1 MSRAMSRAS
10 RLHRL
15 EELLI
20 GTSKGYTLREL
31 AEKLDVHRTTAWRD
45 LNELSRE
52 APVQQEGH
60 RYLIDRKDYISS
72 IRLTSGE
79 ALMLYLALRRLLRQ
93 RSHLPPMMLMALEKL
108 SLAMK
113 DPSAAQL
120 TDLLE
125 SLKSEM
131 PSNPERARIWETLIQ
146 AWIERITLRVSYQ
159 EMGHSVVDEMK
170 IQPFLFEP
178 AVLSGGVYLVGRNPC
193 HDALKIL
200 KVDHILRAT
209 LTTER
214 FERPCNTTI
223 DEMLRRYWAIWYGEE
238 LTEVRLRFSDPIVSR
253 RVRRT
258 VWLPSQKVIELPD
271 GGIEW
276 VVEVPDV
283 FELVP
288 WIRGWGPDCEIVSPP
303 ELQEQI
309 EKAEY
314 EFGGVTMTTTDV
326 PRTRSFTDQF
336 YASVQEITEGERI
349 KTCLQCSSCSG
360 ICPLGFWMEYHPRM
374 MITAIRAGMFDPVM
388 ESDSVWMCVSCFAC
402 TEVCPAKIPITEGL
416 MTRTKEEMLLAG
428 AVPRELQDA
437 LENSQRYGNPLGESA
452 RKRAN
457 WARGIEPAIP
467 LMAKE
472 KRAVDV
478 LWFVGD
484 YSSYHPRSQVSAR
497 AFAQLLR
504 ALDVDFGILGPE
516 EVSDGD
522 SQRLAGERGLFE
534 ILAEKNGK
542 AFAKY
547 QFNEIVTTDPHAYNA
562 IKNEYPALGI
572 SYPVKHYTQFL
583 AENLDTL
590 EPLLT
595 KSVNATITF
604 HDPCY
609 LGRVNGVYDEP
620 RELLKAIP
628 GVEFVEMTHNRENSL
643 CCGGGGGGMW
653 LDGFTWEK
661 TQSRLSEWRVR
672 EAVHASGADID
683 VLRPLVPEKKRR
695 RTAPEAEEA
704 REVARILAV
713 ACPYEAP
720 RFEDATKMVA
730 DAGQLLVMDVA
741 ELLVEAMAA

>member
-1 MSRAMSRAS
+1 MSRAS

-15 EELLI
+15 EELLL

-31 AEKLDVHRTTAWRD
+31 ADKLDVHRTTIWRD
-45 LNELSRE
+45 LNELTRE

-60 RYLIDRKDYISS
+60 RYLIDHKEYISS

-79 ALMLYLALRRLLRQ
+79 ALMLYLALRRLLRE

-120 TDLLE
+120 MDLLQ
-125 SLKSEM
+125 SLKDEM
-131 PSNPERARIWETLIQ
+131 PSNPERAKIWETLIQ
-146 AWIERITLRVSYQ
+146 AWMERIMVRVAYQ
-159 EMGHSVVDEMK
+159 ELGHSVVDELE
-170 IQPFLFEP
+170 IEPYLFEP
-178 AVLSGGVYLVGRNPC
+178 AVLSGGIYLVGRSLK

-200 KVDHILRAT
+200 RVEHILKAT
-209 LTTER
+209 LTTKR
-214 FERPCNTTI
+214 FERPDNILI
-223 DEMLRRYWAIWYGEE
+223 DDMLRRYWAIWYGEE
-238 LTEVRLRFSDPIVSR
+238 LTEVRLRFREPAVVR
-253 RVRRT
+253 RVRKT
-258 VWLPSQKVIELPD
+258 VWLPSQKVIDLPG

-276 VVEVPDV
+276 IVQVPDV

-288 WIRGWGPDCEIVSPP
+288 WIRGWGPDCEVVSPP

-314 EFGGVTMTTTDV
+314 EFGGVTMATADV
-326 PRTRSFTDQF
+326 PRTRSFSDQF

-360 ICPLGFWMEYHPRM
+360 ICPLGYWMEYHPRL
-374 MITAIRAGMFDPVM
+374 MITALRAGEFDPVM
-388 ESDSVWMCVSCFAC
+388 ESDSVWMCVSCYAC
-402 TEVCPAKIPITEGL
+402 TEVCPAKIPVTEGL

-428 AVPRELQDA
+428 NVPRELQDA
-437 LENSQRYGNPLGESA
+437 LENSQRYGNPLGESP

-457 WARGIEPAIP
+457 WAKGIQPEIS
-467 LMAKE
+467 LMAKA
-472 KRAVDV
+472 KRPVDV

-484 YSSYHPRSQVSAR
+484 YPSYHPRSQVSAR
-497 AFAQLLR
+497 AFAQILR
-504 ALDVDFGILGPE
+504 ALGIDFGILGPE
-516 EVSDGD
+516 ENSDGD

-534 ILAEKNGK
+534 MMAEKNGK
-542 AFAKY
+542 AFGKY
-547 QFNEIVTTDPHAYNA
+547 EFNEIVTTDPHAYNA

-572 SYPVKHYTQFL
+572 NYPVKHYTQFL
-583 AENLDTL
+583 AERLDAL
-590 EPLLT
+590 SPLLT
-595 KSVNATITF
+595 ASVNATVTF

-609 LGRVNGVYDEP
+609 LGRVNSVFDAP

-628 GVEFVEMTHNRENSL
+628 GVQLVEMTHNRENSL

-661 TQSRLSEWRVR
+661 TNSRLSEWRVR
-672 EAVHASGADID
+672 EAVNASGADVD
-683 VLRPLVPEKKRR
+683 VIRPPGQKKRGR
-695 RTAPEAEEA
+695 KAQQVEDEPEE
-704 REVARILAV
+704 ARILAV

-730 DAGQLLVMDVA
+730 DASQLVVMDVA